1 MGIVRLGAGLD
12 CLPEAYTLC
21 DARTCTPTPRL
32 RADLGKRF
40 WQTEKNSAPLFSLMN

>member
-21 DARTCTPTPRL
+21 DARTDPHQPL
-32 RADLGKRF
+32 ASGQILANVSGK
-40 WQTEKNSAPLFSLMN
+40 QGSILHLFSL